1 MKSVR
6 TKKTKKAMAHGL
18 RSKAR
23 KSRSKARR
31 TRTKARRTR
40 TRKGGCW
47 CCSDTSRPNQLA
59 EEWRY
64 RSRAGTRY
72 AQEALDT
79 RRSDLTRKAGI
90 LLGESAE
97 LKELADEFVEEY
109 RTCKKEGKD
118 TARIDIIHR
127 RGRLLDERIRRTIVQ
142 LEEEMH
148 GFHAE
153 DVMNWEALPDRPPDL
168 RIRRPDRRKL
178 RNWKSSSIAD
188 DDEPDGC
195 TGAGCAV
202 SGGR

>member
-6 TKKTKKAMAHGL
+6 TKK
-18 RSKAR
+18 AR
-23 KSRSKARR
+23 KAS
-31 TRTKARRTR
+31 
-40 TRKGGCW
+40 W
-47 CCSDTSRPNQLA
+47 CCGDSSRPNQLA

-64 RSRAGTRY
+64 RSRAGKRY

-79 RRSDLTRKAGI
+79 RRSDITEKAGI
-90 LLGESAE
+90 LLGQSAE

-118 TARIDIIHR
+118 TARIDTIHR

-148 GFHAE
+148 GFQGE
-153 DVMNWEALPDRPPDL
+153 EVMNWEALPDGPPDL

-195 TGAGCAV
+195 TGVGCVV